1 MINTNQLKISA
12 ASLLN
17 ASRSL
22 ELFRP
27 FTEGGS
33 ELPLAGES
41 VPAGF
46 PSPAEEYLERS
57 LDLNEY
63 VAPRP
68 EATFFVRV
76 SGDSMIGAGIHH
88 DDLLVVDRSQ
98 APRPGNVVIAYVDG
112 EFTVKRL
119 TKNADGVL
127 QLSPEN
133 PNYAPIPLSQDVHCE
148 IWGVARHVVHKL

>member
-1 MINTNQLKISA
+1 MPFHPYSSNDSA
-12 ASLLN
+12 PEGSWIKDIA
-17 ASRSL
+17 
-22 ELFRP
+22 RP
-27 FTEGGS
+27 DPDSCMFIAM
-33 ELPLAGES
+33 AGEA

-46 PSPAEEYLERS
+46 PSPAEDYLEKT

-63 VAPRP
+63 LAPRP

-98 APRPGNVVIAYVDG
+98 TPHHGNVVIAHVDG

-119 TKNADGVL
+119 RKTAKGLELV
-127 QLSPEN
+127 PEN
-133 PNYAPIPLSQDVHCE
+133 PEYAPITITPDTDFE
-148 IWGVARHVVHKL
+148 IWGVVRHVVHKL

>member
-1 MINTNQLKISA
+1 MLKHTSIPSQRMPWVIGKLTNNGKA
-12 ASLLN
+12 
-17 ASRSL
+17 
-22 ELFRP
+22 
-27 FTEGGS
+27 
-33 ELPLAGES
+33 LPLAGEA

-46 PSPAEEYLERS
+46 PSPADEYLERP

-88 DDLLVVDRSQ
+88 DDILVVDRSQ
-98 APRPGNVVIAYVDG
+98 QAVPGNIVIAFVDG

-119 TKNADGVL
+119 IRDGTEL
-127 QLSPEN
+127 ALAPEN
-133 PNYAPIPLSQDVHCE
+133 PDFSTIPLTLDTTFEV
-148 IWGVARHVVHKL
+148 WGVVRHVVHKV

>member
-1 MINTNQLKISA
+1 MSILEEA
-12 ASLLN
+12 ASLRAEWAMAVGQLV
-17 ASRSL
+17 
-22 ELFRP
+22 
-27 FTEGGS
+27 TCGS
-33 ELPLAGES
+33 FSLPLAGEA

-46 PSPAEEYLERS
+46 PSPADDYMERP

-88 DDLLVVDRSQ
+88 DDILVVDRSQ
-98 APRPGNVVIAYVDG
+98 QPTPGNVVIAYVEG

-119 TKNADGVL
+119 VREKDGL
-127 QLSPEN
+127 ALAPEN
-133 PNYAPIPLSQDVHCE
+133 PAFSPIPLTEDTDFD
-148 IWGVARHVVHKL
+148 IWGVVRHVVHKV